1 MSVDL
6 HWEGVASCPPKI
18 TMLFISS
25 LLGRQDACPP
35 SASLLVYSTDGLA
48 HKQLKHLSLNFLLT
62 SLNFPQLFLISPTSL
77 HSLYAKV
84 ELYDSNL
91 VYLCAIIKN

>member
-1 MSVDL
+1 MPALPV
-6 HWEGVASCPPKI
+6 HPC
-18 TMLFISS
+18 LFI
-25 LLGRQDACPP
+25 LLH
-35 SASLLVYSTDGLA
+35 GLA
-48 HKQLKHLSLNFLLT
+48 HKQLKHLSLNFPLT

-91 VYLCAIIKN
+91 VYLCAIIKKLINYKDENQQELLAHAAHGRLGYDE